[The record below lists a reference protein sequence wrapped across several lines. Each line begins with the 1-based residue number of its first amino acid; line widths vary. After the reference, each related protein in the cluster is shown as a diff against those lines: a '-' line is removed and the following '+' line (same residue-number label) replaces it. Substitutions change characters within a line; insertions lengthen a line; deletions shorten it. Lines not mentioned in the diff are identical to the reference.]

1 MNGIILVNK
10 PENFTSFDVC
20 AKMRGILHIKRI
32 GHAGTLDP
40 MATGVL
46 PVFVGKATKACDI
59 MPDSSKAYR
68 ANVKFGVE
76 TDTLDRTG
84 TVTETFEK
92 KITESDIISVLPK
105 FKGEITQIPPMYSA
119 VKVNGKKLYELARQ
133 GKTVERPERKV
144 TIEKLELEKFDE
156 ENQTAVFYIECSSG
170 TYIRTLADDIAKVA
184 GSGAYLTD
192 LVRTKAA
199 GFDISQTFTLEQ
211 IQQMVDEN
219 RVEDAIIS
227 VDKIFSDMPKITLSA
242 KQTVMY
248 KNGVKLYLKNIKD
261 LKNGVEKYT
270 VYSDKNEFLGIAK
283 TDTENEVLK
292 IGKNF
297 F

>member
-92 KITESDIISVLPK
+92 KLTESDIIFVLPK

-211 IQQMVDEN
+211 IQQMADEN

>member
-170 TYIRTLADDIAKVA
+170 TYIRTLADDIAKAA

-211 IQQMVDEN
+211 IQQMADEN

>member
-156 ENQTAVFYIECSSG
+156 KNQTAVFYIECSSG
-170 TYIRTLADDIAKVA
+170 TYIRTLADDIAKAA

-211 IQQMVDEN
+211 IQQMADEN

-248 KNGVKLYLKNIKD
+248 KNGVKLYLKNIKN

>member
-170 TYIRTLADDIAKVA
+170 TYIRTLADDIAKAA

-211 IQQMVDEN
+211 IQQMADEN

-248 KNGVKLYLKNIKD
+248 KNGVKLYLKNIKN

>member
-170 TYIRTLADDIAKVA
+170 TYIRTLADDIAKAA
-184 GSGAYLTD
+184 GSGAYLTN

-211 IQQMVDEN
+211 IQQMADEN

-248 KNGVKLYLKNIKD
+248 KNGVKLYLKNIKN

>member
-10 PENFTSFDVC
+10 PEDFTSFDVC

-92 KITESDIISVLPK
+92 KSTESDIISVLPK

-170 TYIRTLADDIAKVA
+170 TYIRTLADDIAKAA

-211 IQQMVDEN
+211 VQQMADEN

-248 KNGVKLYLKNIKD
+248 KNGVKLYLKNIKN

>member
-10 PENFTSFDVC
+10 PEDFTSFDVC

-68 ANVKFGVE
+68 ADVKFGAE

-84 TVTETFEK
+84 AVTETFEK
-92 KITESDIISVLPK
+92 KLTESDIISVLPK
-105 FKGEITQIPPMYSA
+105 FKGEITQVPPMYSA

-144 TIEKLELEKFDE
+144 IIEKLELEKFDE

-170 TYIRTLADDIAKVA
+170 TYIRTLADDIAKAA

-211 IQQMVDEN
+211 IQQMADEG
-219 RVEDAIIS
+219 RVEDAVIS
-227 VDKIFSDMPKITLSA
+227 VDKIFSDMPKIILSA

-248 KNGVKLYLKNIKD
+248 KNGVKLYLKNIKG
-261 LKNGVEKYT
+261 LKNGVDEYT
-270 VYSDKNEFLGIAK
+270 VYSDKNEFIGTAK
-283 TDTENEVLK
+283 TDMKNEVLK

>member
-68 ANVKFGVE
+68 ANVKFGAE
-76 TDTLDRTG
+76 TDTLDKTG

-92 KITESDIISVLPK
+92 RLTKSDIISVLPK

-170 TYIRTLADDIAKVA
+170 TYIRTLADDIAKAA

-211 IQQMVDEN
+211 IQQMADEN

-248 KNGVKLYLKNIKD
+248 KNGVKLYLKNIKN
-261 LKNGVEKYT
+261 LMRE
-270 VYSDKNEFLGIAK
+270 LPH
-283 TDTENEVLK
+283 
-292 IGKNF
+292 
-297 F
+297 

>member
-10 PENFTSFDVC
+10 PEDFTSFDVC

-68 ANVKFGVE
+68 AYVKFGAE

-92 KITESDIISVLPK
+92 KLTESDIISVLPK
-105 FKGEITQIPPMYSA
+105 FKGEITQVPPMYSA

-156 ENQTAVFYIECSSG
+156 ENQTAAFYIECSSG
-170 TYIRTLADDIAKVA
+170 TYIRTLADDIAKAA

-211 IQQMVDEN
+211 IQQMADEG
-219 RVEDAIIS
+219 RVEDAVIS
-227 VDKIFSDMPKITLSA
+227 VDKIFSDMPKIILSA

-248 KNGVKLYLKNIKD
+248 KNGVKLYLKNIKG
-261 LKNGVEKYT
+261 LKNGVGEYT
-270 VYSDKNEFLGIAK
+270 VYSDKNEFIGTAK
-283 TDTENEVLK
+283 TDMKNEVLK

>member
-68 ANVKFGVE
+68 ANVKFGAE

-92 KITESDIISVLPK
+92 RLTKSDIISVLPK

-156 ENQTAVFYIECSSG
+156 ENQTVVFYIECSSG
-170 TYIRTLADDIAKVA
+170 TYIRTLADDIAKAA

-199 GFDISQTFTLEQ
+199 GFNISQTFTLEQ
-211 IQQMVDEN
+211 IQQMADEN

>member
-68 ANVKFGVE
+68 ANVKFGAE
-76 TDTLDRTG
+76 NDTLDRTG

-92 KITESDIISVLPK
+92 KLTESDIIFVLPK
-105 FKGEITQIPPMYSA
+105 FKGEIKQIPPMYSA

-170 TYIRTLADDIAKVA
+170 TYIRTLADDIAKAA

-211 IQQMVDEN
+211 IKQMADEN

>member
-170 TYIRTLADDIAKVA
+170 TYIRTLADDIAKAA

-211 IQQMVDEN
+211 IQQMADEN

-227 VDKIFSDMPKITLSA
+227 VDKVFSDMPKITLSA

-248 KNGVKLYLKNIKD
+248 KNGVKLYLKNIKN